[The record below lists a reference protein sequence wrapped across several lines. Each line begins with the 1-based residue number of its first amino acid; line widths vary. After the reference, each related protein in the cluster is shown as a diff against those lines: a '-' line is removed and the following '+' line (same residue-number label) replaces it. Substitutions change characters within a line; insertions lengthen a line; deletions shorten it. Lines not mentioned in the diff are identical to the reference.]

1 MISDKEARQYILQQL
16 YDAGYRYLARD
27 ENTFLYAYK
36 QRPAKQQNM
45 WSDTNYISSCVL
57 LYSFLCFKDI
67 KWADDSPLSIAK
79 ELGIIDWTKVPK
91 DTKVLVWDGEGT
103 VKKIKDIFHIMRHP
117 ALIFLLE
124 FIVMG
129 LHHGLIQTRP
139 LVINVVSSLMM
150 TKRGRNKTMT
160 KCTPEEIQ
168 ELIGLYEDALADDLN
183 YYEDKC
189 ETPIEL
195 SANMMEAIQDCME
208 ELEDKLIT
216 LLFEGRR
223 AYKKKFGKEKVT

>member
-1 MISDKEARQYILQQL
+1 
-16 YDAGYRYLARD
+16 
-27 ENTFLYAYK
+27 
-36 QRPAKQQNM
+36 
-45 WSDTNYISSCVL
+45 
-57 LYSFLCFKDI
+57 
-67 KWADDSPLSIAK
+67 
-79 ELGIIDWTKVPK
+79 
-91 DTKVLVWDGEGT
+91 
-103 VKKIKDIFHIMRHP
+103 
-117 ALIFLLE
+117 
-124 FIVMG
+124 
-129 LHHGLIQTRP
+129 
-139 LVINVVSSLMM
+139 
-150 TKRGRNKTMT
+150 MT

-223 AYKKKFGKEKVT
+223 AYKKKFKKKRGA